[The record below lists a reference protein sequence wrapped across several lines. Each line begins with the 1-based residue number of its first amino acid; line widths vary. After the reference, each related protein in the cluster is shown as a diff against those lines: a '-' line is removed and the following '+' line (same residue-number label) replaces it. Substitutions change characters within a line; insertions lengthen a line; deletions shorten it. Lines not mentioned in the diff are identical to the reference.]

1 MLLRRL
7 SILGSMILT
16 ACVPSIGSKPVPP
29 ANCYNQTP
37 TRPELAA
44 WRAAVR
50 QNTAEAYRSFI
61 RQYPNS
67 CYVPMATAKIGNVVK
82 QTPPPI
88 RNVPITNK
96 PAPKQQPIRQHNA
109 Y

>member
-7 SILGSMILT
+7 SILGSMILA
-16 ACVPSIGSKPVPP
+16 ACVPVAGLKSPTYP

-44 WRAAVR
+44 WRAAVKS
-50 QNTAEAYRSFI
+50 NTAKAYRSFI
-61 RQYPNS
+61 RAYPQS
-67 CYVPMATAKIGNVVK
+67 CYVPMATAKIASVVDQQK
-82 QTPPPI
+82 PPI
-88 RNVPITNK
+88 RNLPKTTK
-96 PAPKQQPIRQHNA
+96 PPSAPRGHNS